1 MYDIIKQII
10 DHSWDSGSYSSSEQQ
25 IVYYIAGTLIII
37 LTVTFIDLIKSVFR
51 HFWR

>member
-10 DHSWDSGSYSSSEQQ
+10 GHTWDSGSYSSSEQQ
-25 IVYYIAGTLIII
+25 IVYYIAGTCIII
-37 LTVTFIDLIKSVFR
+37 FVVVFVDSMYRVFR